1 MTAADPPFAVCEF
14 TTLPASFEEDLAA
27 YAEAGAD
34 GIGICEIKLAEGR
47 EAEQLA
53 SVRASGLAATS
64 CVPAVPSILPLPH
77 LPGPE
82 APGSGWRRC
91 APASAASRPSGRA
104 QSSV

>member
-34 GIGICEIKLAEGR
+34 GIGICEIKLVEGR

-53 SVRASGLAATS
+53 SFQASGLAATS

-82 APGSGWRRC
+82 APGERVEALC
-91 APASAASRPSGRA
+91 APR
-104 QSSV
+104 